1 MIWYSYVHVT
11 TYLNEVFK
19 LFVSICRLLNHKK
32 EIAIMRVFGK
42 RKSQNNH
49 SLMKSF
55 MNKLSSRNLF
65 EYIIYI
71 YAKLFFR
78 IIWFSQ
84 EERIF
89 VFVGLLM
96 VRLN

>member
-71 YAKLFFR
+71 YEVVFQNYLIFTRRTYFR
-78 IIWFSQ
+78 GGRFID
-84 EERIF
+84 
-89 VFVGLLM
+89 G
-96 VRLN
+96 